1 MRAALGMVMTDA
13 SITNASIT
21 NASITNVSI
30 TNVSITN
37 VSITNVSITNV
48 SITNVSITNILSL
61 TDQDKR
67 RLRQDVLAEYSA
79 WVDEVS
85 EDCDFKTEFS
95 KEELTYKVTDIVIE
109 KLLCLKK

>member
-1 MRAALGMVMTDA
+1 MKAALGTAMTKVAMND
-13 SITNASIT
+13 IP
-21 NASITNVSI
+21 
-30 TNVSITN
+30 
-37 VSITNVSITNV
+37 
-48 SITNVSITNILSL
+48 LL

-67 RLRQDVLAEYSA
+67 RLRRDVLAEYAA

-95 KEELTYKVTDIVIE
+95 KEEMAYKITDIVIE

>member
-1 MRAALGMVMTDA
+1 MAMTKVA
-13 SITNASIT
+13 IN
-21 NASITNVSI
+21 
-30 TNVSITN
+30 
-37 VSITNVSITNV
+37 
-48 SITNVSITNILSL
+48 NIPLL

-67 RLRQDVLAEYSA
+67 RLRRDVLAEYAA

-95 KEELTYKVTDIVIE
+95 KEEMAYKITDIVIE

>member
-1 MRAALGMVMTDA
+1 MTKVAMSD
-13 SITNASIT
+13 
-21 NASITNVSI
+21 
-30 TNVSITN
+30 
-37 VSITNVSITNV
+37 
-48 SITNVSITNILSL
+48 ILSL

-67 RLRQDVLAEYSA
+67 RLRRDVLAEYAA

-95 KEELTYKVTDIVIE
+95 KEEIAYKITDIFIG

>member
-1 MRAALGMVMTDA
+1 MRAALGTAMTKVATID
-13 SITNASIT
+13 
-21 NASITNVSI
+21 
-30 TNVSITN
+30 
-37 VSITNVSITNV
+37 
-48 SITNVSITNILSL
+48 ILSL

-67 RLRQDVLAEYSA
+67 RLRRDVLAEYAA

-95 KEELTYKVTDIVIE
+95 QEEIAYKITDIAIE

>member
-1 MRAALGMVMTDA
+1 MKAALGTAMTKVDV
-13 SITNASIT
+13 TDVN
-21 NASITNVSI
+21 ITNV
-30 TNVSITN
+30 
-37 VSITNVSITNV
+37 
-48 SITNVSITNILSL
+48 LSL

-67 RLRQDVLAEYSA
+67 RLRRDVLAEYAA

-95 KEELTYKVTDIVIE
+95 KEEIAYKITDIVIE

>member
-1 MRAALGMVMTDA
+1 MTKVA
-13 SITNASIT
+13 MTG
-21 NASITNVSI
+21 
-30 TNVSITN
+30 
-37 VSITNVSITNV
+37 
-48 SITNVSITNILSL
+48 ILSL

-67 RLRQDVLAEYSA
+67 RLRRDVLAEYAA

-95 KEELTYKVTDIVIE
+95 KEELVYKTTDIVIE

>member
-1 MRAALGMVMTDA
+1 MKAALGTAMTKVDV
-13 SITNASIT
+13 TDVN
-21 NASITNVSI
+21 ITNV
-30 TNVSITN
+30 
-37 VSITNVSITNV
+37 
-48 SITNVSITNILSL
+48 LSL

-67 RLRQDVLAEYSA
+67 RLRRDVLAEYAA

>member
-1 MRAALGMVMTDA
+1 MKAALGTAMTD
-13 SITNASIT
+13 
-21 NASITNVSI
+21 VSI
-30 TNVSITN
+30 TNV
-37 VSITNVSITNV
+37 
-48 SITNVSITNILSL
+48 LSL

-67 RLRQDVLAEYSA
+67 RLRRDVLAEYAA

-95 KEELTYKVTDIVIE
+95 KEEMAYKITDIVIE

>member
-1 MRAALGMVMTDA
+1 MRVALGMAMTD
-13 SITNASIT
+13 
-21 NASITNVSI
+21 
-30 TNVSITN
+30 
-37 VSITNVSITNV
+37 
-48 SITNVSITNILSL
+48 ILLL

-67 RLRQDVLAEYSA
+67 RLRRDVLAEYAA

-95 KEELTYKVTDIVIE
+95 QEEIAYKVTDIVIE

>member
-1 MRAALGMVMTDA
+1 MKAALGTAMTD
-13 SITNASIT
+13 
-21 NASITNVSI
+21 VSI
-30 TNVSITN
+30 TNVS
-37 VSITNVSITNV
+37 V
-48 SITNVSITNILSL
+48 TNILSL

-67 RLRQDVLAEYSA
+67 SLRRDVLAEYSA

-95 KEELTYKVTDIVIE
+95 QEEIAYKITDIFIE

>member
-1 MRAALGMVMTDA
+1 MAMTKVAIND
-13 SITNASIT
+13 IP
-21 NASITNVSI
+21 
-30 TNVSITN
+30 
-37 VSITNVSITNV
+37 
-48 SITNVSITNILSL
+48 LL

-67 RLRQDVLAEYSA
+67 RLRRDVLAEYAA

-95 KEELTYKVTDIVIE
+95 QEEIAYKITDIVIE

>member
-1 MRAALGMVMTDA
+1 MRAALGMAMTKVAMTD
-13 SITNASIT
+13 
-21 NASITNVSI
+21 
-30 TNVSITN
+30 
-37 VSITNVSITNV
+37 
-48 SITNVSITNILSL
+48 ILSL

-67 RLRQDVLAEYSA
+67 RLRRDVLAEYAA